1 MGIEFRL
8 VYIEAD
14 LNYFLIFSAYPM
26 GLPEWDTIRLTL
38 QGNEGIEGTA
48 AGVELLDPETAEL
61 WVASRMFDRSQTIAE
76 RLGRNDKTKVVGKL
90 QKPGTVRPQ
99 DPLIKY
105 RDINISPQIG
115 AGPPGREPA
124 VNEEEKKAM

>member
-1 MGIEFRL
+1 
-8 VYIEAD
+8 
-14 LNYFLIFSAYPM
+14 M

-90 QKPGTVRPQ
+90 QKPG
-99 DPLIKY
+99 
-105 RDINISPQIG
+105 
-115 AGPPGREPA
+115 
-124 VNEEEKKAM
+124 KKKRMLVKMCYQCTSLLK